1 MRKVKDNKSMLLFVL
16 ISISFIMVVGFAAF
30 NSTLTIN
37 GTASTNPNWCIGF
50 DNRNTSAYT
59 ITKGKS
65 TGTSPTGS
73 IGFSGSACSTN
84 YVPVASLGA
93 TFYQPGDKIEY
104 TLTIA
109 NKGSINAVIESITV
123 DNTSVTSDQII
134 QKGNIIWKVYMTAST
149 TLAASTGTTTMVV
162 SAEFQNT
169 TDLESYTAQ
178 ETQSITVG
186 IVAAQ
191 NTGSN
196 AMVTTEAAF
205 TGVKYAINT
214 DRVNMNDTAAS
225 TPIWCAT
232 ERYNGGNP
240 WSSCEDINDPYY
252 FTSLEDCNVRIASW
266 GTPPSGTSYSCEE
279 DQLSG
284 VDLGTTYNS
293 CAATGK
299 NACLKYTIE
308 NNIITGVEACFI
320 KGGTEYC
327 LTGWHNE
334 FSSGTTPIYNLN
346 VGTLNTAFTEI
357 NACSDDDSDYVCS
370 ASGLEVTVGSGG
382 GVSVIIGN
390 SWYCLVNGSSSY
402 AYCIAGNPK

>member
-1 MRKVKDNKSMLLFVL
+1 MRNNENKRKTMLIFVL
-16 ISISFIMVVGFAAF
+16 ISISLIMVIGFAAF

-59 ITKGKS
+59 VTKVVQ

-73 IGFSGSACSTN
+73 IGFSGTACSTN

-123 DNTSVTSDQII
+123 DNTSVTSDQTI
-134 QKGNIIWKVYMTAST
+134 QKGNIIWKVHMPADV

-196 AMVTTEAAF
+196 AMITTPATQQVYAF
-205 TGVKYAINT
+205 NT
-214 DRVNMNDTAAS
+214 NYIFKDSS
-225 TPIWCAT
+225 TLQ
-232 ERYNGGNP
+232 
-240 WSSCEDINDPYY
+240 DI
-252 FTSLEDCNVRIASW
+252 
-266 GTPPSGTSYSCEE
+266 
-279 DQLSG
+279 
-284 VDLGTTYNS
+284 GTTYGS

-299 NACLKYTIE
+299 ESCLRYTLE
-308 NNIITGVEACFI
+308 NYIVTGVDVCFV

-327 LTGWHNE
+327 LKGLHNE
-334 FSSGTTPIYNLN
+334 SSSGTTPIYDLN
-346 VGTLNTAFTEI
+346 VGTLNTAFTEA
-357 NACSDDDSDYVCS
+357 NACTSNSSSYGCS
-370 ASGLEVTVGSGG
+370 ASG
-382 GVSVIIGN
+382 IIARAR
-390 SWYCLVNGSSSY
+390 VNGSVETEDGGGYWSCSVSSVY
-402 AYCIAGNPK
+402 NRARCSGG